1 MEQWSNVVA
10 STGVPIKPIQEEFV
24 LHMEQLRL
32 ESVAASRDVPT
43 LSLREGSVGSMAQ
56 RLRVNGAVLRDVTM
70 VLLKEAFVS
79 RMALR
84 RNDAASTGVPIN
96 HRREESA
103 SHMELRWR

>member
-1 MEQWSNVVA
+1 MAQRGNDVA
-10 STGVPIKPIQEEFV
+10 T
-24 LHMEQLRL
+24 
-32 ESVAASRDVPT
+32 RDVT
-43 LSLREGSVGSMAQ
+43 MVLLKEAFVSLTAQ

-103 SHMELRWR
+103 SHMELRA